1 MSGFA
6 GGGARPVQRRPGPHL
21 RAAHDRVGGHGGP
34 DGPRQLV
41 LRAPHLH
48 AEVEPDDQRRPQGAR
63 QPDVREE
70 GEPGGHAGRTG
81 L

>member
-1 MSGFA
+1 MSIELH
-6 GGGARPVQRRPGPHL
+6 PS
-21 RAAHDRVGGHGGP
+21 
-34 DGPRQLV
+34 
-41 LRAPHLH
+41 APHLH

-70 GEPGGHAGRTG
+70 GEPGGHAGWTG